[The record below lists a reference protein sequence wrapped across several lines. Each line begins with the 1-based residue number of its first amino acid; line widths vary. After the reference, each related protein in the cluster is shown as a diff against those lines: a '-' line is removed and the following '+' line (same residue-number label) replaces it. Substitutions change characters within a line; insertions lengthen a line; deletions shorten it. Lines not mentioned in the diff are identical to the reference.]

1 VPGKSVPVKS
11 VSAKFDLIVDSA
23 PGESRAAL
31 MHGETLV
38 ELLVLRRTDPPRR
51 GDVYLGRVT
60 KIEKGLN
67 AAFVEIGDGLPG
79 FLPLSSKLRG
89 LAEGAAVPVAIAAE
103 AVGTKG
109 PRLSFDPAHGDSRPA
124 RAPVCL
130 AHETDL
136 IAAALREFENFKFD
150 RIVADSPA
158 CFAQLR
164 AAIGKFM
171 PDSENRIELHSGN
184 ASAFETF
191 GVEEQIER
199 ALAPSLV
206 LDSGVELHFGEVEA
220 LTAIDVDAASYV
232 PRSKSMGAPGANLAA
247 APEIARQIR
256 LRNLSGLILVDFP
269 RMKNPQHRKRLL
281 EVFAGALKDD
291 SVPVHVHGF
300 TRTGLL
306 EITRER
312 RRRPLSAVLLES
324 GIAPR
329 KNAETVAREILRA
342 ILRTSPRGALAIS
355 AAAEIVAWLEGEG
368 RVDCVA
374 AESALRVSLRLQ
386 SRPGLKRDRFE
397 IVET

>member
-1 VPGKSVPVKS
+1 MT
-11 VSAKFDLIVDSA
+11 ALFDLIVDAA
-23 PGESRAAL
+23 PGEIRAAL
-31 MHGETLV
+31 MRDEILV

-67 AAFVEIGDGLPG
+67 AAFVEIGEGVPG
-79 FLPLSSKLRG
+79 FLPLSAKLRG
-89 LAEGAAVPVAIAAE
+89 ITEGAAVPVVIAAE

-109 PRLSFDPAHGDSRPA
+109 PRLAFDPAYGDARPA
-124 RAPVCL
+124 TAPVCL
-130 AHETDL
+130 ARETDL
-136 IAAALREFENFKFD
+136 IAVALRELGTFKFG
-150 RIVADSPA
+150 RIVADNPA

-164 AAIGKFM
+164 AALRKFI
-171 PDSENRIELHSGN
+171 PDSEHRIELHSGK
-184 ASAFETF
+184 SPAFETF
-191 GVEEQIER
+191 GIEEQIER
-199 ALAPSLV
+199 ALVSSLV
-206 LDSGVELHFGEVEA
+206 LDSGIELHVGELEA
-220 LTAIDVDAASYV
+220 LIAIDVDVASYA
-232 PRSKSMGAPGANLAA
+232 PRSKNTGAPGANLAA

-269 RMKNPQHRKRLL
+269 RMNNPQARKRLL
-281 EVFAGALKDD
+281 ENFAGALKQD

-324 GIAPR
+324 GTAPR

-342 ILRTSPRGALAIS
+342 VLRTSPRGSLTIS
-355 AAAEIVAWLEGEG
+355 AAADIVAWLEGAG
-368 RVDCVA
+368 RTDCVA
-374 AESALRVSLRLQ
+374 AELALRVSLRLQ

-397 IVET
+397 IVGT